1 MTLVSDPEDVAVIN
15 RSPKQ
20 WLGGRCKT
28 VEKECA
34 RECHVF
40 FGFASDW
47 LWISR
52 KIIGREQSG
61 TKYLEF
67 LTLD

>member
-34 RECHVF
+34 RECHDF

-47 LWISR
+47 L
-52 KIIGREQSG
+52 
-61 TKYLEF
+61 
-67 LTLD
+67 